1 VSYMALQT
9 VPPHVYDT
17 QDEPEEVS
25 FIDTHEFDYTPS
37 PSRPRRSTPT
47 SASTARSHSSGQQ
60 HQQRSTQRGDRHDRS
75 IPQPLTSTSIN
86 MHYINN
92 SSVSTN
98 SLPST
103 VAIVS
108 EPDQTH
114 TEEEGDD
121 EEPLFTGR
129 RVQRRIAQPRDTQ
142 SSPEDLILVSSSST
156 SRGSI
161 QKSQRLAT
169 LDQLR
174 EQRSHR
180 QSRHDREGSSPIDES
195 TNSYNH

>member
-1 VSYMALQT
+1 MALQT

-17 QDEPEEVS
+17 QDDPEEVS
-25 FIDTHEFDYTPS
+25 FVDTHELDYTPP

-47 SASTARSHSSGQQ
+47 PASTSRSHSSGQQ
-60 HQQRSTQRGDRHDRS
+60 HQQQYMQRSDHHDRP
-75 IPQPLTSTSIN
+75 IPQPSTSTN
-86 MHYINN
+86 NNTHYINN

-180 QSRHDREGSSPIDES
+180 KSRHDSEGSSPISDS
-195 TNSYNH
+195 NNSYNH

>member
-1 VSYMALQT
+1 MALQT
-9 VPPHVYDT
+9 VPPHVYNT

-25 FIDTHEFDYTPS
+25 FVDTHELDYTPP
-37 PSRPRRSTPT
+37 PSCPRRSTPT
-47 SASTARSHSSGQQ
+47 PTSTSRSHSSGRQQ
-60 HQQRSTQRGDRHDRS
+60 HQQRSTQRGDRHDRP
-75 IPQPLTSTSIN
+75 ITQPSTSTSIN

-103 VAIVS
+103 VAIAS

-121 EEPLFTGR
+121 DEPLFTGR
-129 RVQRRIAQPRDTQ
+129 RIQRRIAQPRDTQ

-161 QKSQRLAT
+161 QRSQRLAT

-180 QSRHDREGSSPIDES
+180 QSRHDREGSSPTDDS
-195 TNSYNH
+195 NNSYSH